1 MNALENIKD
10 KAEIIVNDLA
20 DREIARMKDNYN
32 EFDTWLA
39 IEGNPI
45 MDSYNNSKINA
56 YESINKYLYI
66 TQCGKWN
73 SELKQYVYPTTYTGK
88 YRCITQ
94 CGELKQSVHPITYT
108 GSFEERKQLRSREIQ
123 TLAYEL
129 QTMLRNNWEDSY
141 RKEFVNINMAKLNR
155 ALAKHLT
162 NDMTASDI
170 KVNVGGDGAEVTA
183 IVDDKLFKT
192 FGTLCGGY
200 VQVLHY
206 RYRSSLK

>member
-1 MNALENIKD
+1 MNALENIKE

-32 EFDTWLA
+32 EFDKWLA
-39 IEGNPI
+39 VEGNPI

-56 YESINKYLYI
+56 YESIEKYLYM
-66 TQCGKWN
+66 TQCDKWDP
-73 SELKQYVYPTTYTGK
+73 ELKQYVYPTTYTG
-88 YRCITQ
+88 
-94 CGELKQSVHPITYT
+94 
-108 GSFEERKQLRSREIQ
+108 SFEERRKLRTREIQ

-129 QTMLRNNWEDSY
+129 QTMLRNNWEDHY
-141 RKEFVNINMAKLNR
+141 REQFVNNNMAKLNR

-162 NDMTASDI
+162 NDMTASNI

-183 IVDDKLFKT
+183 IVDGKLFKT

-200 VQVLHY
+200 IQCLHY

>member
-1 MNALENIKD
+1 MNALENIKN

-32 EFDTWLA
+32 KFDTWLA
-39 IEGNPI
+39 IEGNPMI
-45 MDSYNNSKINA
+45 SKWDNK
-56 YESINKYLYI
+56 INKYESVDKYLYL
-66 TQCGKWN
+66 TQCHKWD
-73 SELKQYVYPTTYTGK
+73 SELKKYVNPTTYTGS
-88 YRCITQ
+88 YE
-94 CGELKQSVHPITYT
+94 ELKQ
-108 GSFEERKQLRSREIQ
+108 LRTRTIQ

-129 QTMLRNNWEDSY
+129 QTMLRDNWEDRY
-141 RKEFVNINMAKLNR
+141 RKQFIDDNMFKLNR

-162 NDMTASDI
+162 NDMTASNI

-183 IVDDKLFKT
+183 IVDGKLFKT

-200 VQVLHY
+200 IQCLHY

>member
-73 SELKQYVYPTTYTGK
+73 SDIKTYT
-88 YRCITQ
+88 
-94 CGELKQSVHPITYT
+94 YT
-108 GSFEERKQLRSREIQ
+108 V
-123 TLAYEL
+123 A
-129 QTMLRNNWEDSY
+129 
-141 RKEFVNINMAKLNR
+141 
-155 ALAKHLT
+155 
-162 NDMTASDI
+162 
-170 KVNVGGDGAEVTA
+170 
-183 IVDDKLFKT
+183 
-192 FGTLCGGY
+192 
-200 VQVLHY
+200 
-206 RYRSSLK
+206 

>member
-32 EFDTWLA
+32 EFDKWLA
-39 IEGNPI
+39 VEGNPI

-56 YESINKYLYI
+56 YESIEKYLYM
-66 TQCGKWN
+66 TQCDKWDP
-73 SELKQYVYPTTYTGK
+73 ELKQYVYPTTYTG
-88 YRCITQ
+88 
-94 CGELKQSVHPITYT
+94 
-108 GSFEERKQLRSREIQ
+108 SFEERRKLRTREIQ

-129 QTMLRNNWEDSY
+129 QTMLRNNWEGHY
-141 RKEFVNINMAKLNR
+141 REQFVNNNMAKLNR

-162 NDMTASDI
+162 SDMTASNI

-183 IVDDKLFKT
+183 IVDGKLFKT

-200 VQVLHY
+200 IQCLHY

>member
-32 EFDTWLA
+32 EFDKWLA
-39 IEGNPI
+39 VEGNPI

-56 YESINKYLYI
+56 YESIEKYLYL
-66 TQCGKWN
+66 TQCYKWD
-73 SELKQYVYPTTYTGK
+73 SELGKYVYPTTYT
-88 YRCITQ
+88 R
-94 CGELKQSVHPITYT
+94 
-108 GSFEERKQLRSREIQ
+108 SFEEQKQLRTRTIQ

-129 QTMLRNNWEDSY
+129 QTMLRNNWEDRY
-141 RKEFVNINMAKLNR
+141 RKQFIADNMFKLNR

-170 KVNVGGDGAEVTA
+170 KVNVCGDGAEVTA
-183 IVDDKLFKT
+183 IVDDKFFKT

-200 VQVLHY
+200 VQCLHY

>member
-1 MNALENIKD
+1 MNALENIKN

-32 EFDTWLA
+32 EFDKWLA
-39 IEGNPI
+39 VEGNPI

-56 YESINKYLYI
+56 YGSIDKYLYM
-66 TQCGKWN
+66 TQCGKWD
-73 SELKQYVYPTTYTGK
+73 SELKQYVYPTTYTG
-88 YRCITQ
+88 
-94 CGELKQSVHPITYT
+94 
-108 GSFEERKQLRSREIQ
+108 SFEESKRLRTREIQ

-129 QTMLRNNWEDSY
+129 RTMLRNNWEDSY
-141 RKEFVNINMAKLNR
+141 REQFVNNNMAKLNR

-162 NDMTASDI
+162 NDMTASNI
-170 KVNVGGDGAEVTA
+170 KVNVGCDGAEVTA
-183 IVDDKLFKT
+183 IVDGKLFRT

-200 VQVLHY
+200 IQCLHY

>member
-45 MDSYNNSKINA
+45 MDSYNNSKINTH
-56 YESINKYLYI
+56 ESINKYLY
-66 TQCGKWN
+66 
-73 SELKQYVYPTTYTGK
+73 
-88 YRCITQ
+88 ITQ